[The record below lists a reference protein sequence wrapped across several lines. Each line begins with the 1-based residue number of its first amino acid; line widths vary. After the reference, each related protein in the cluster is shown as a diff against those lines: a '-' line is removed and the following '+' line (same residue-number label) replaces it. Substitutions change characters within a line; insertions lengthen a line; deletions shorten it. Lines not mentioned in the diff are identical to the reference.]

1 MSALPSIADIRQRIE
16 HVRFVP
22 IADRSLV
29 YDPLADEGSLFA
41 QHRCELIR
49 DAAQGLTI
57 RAAGSKPVV
66 AGNSPE
72 SVVIGTAKRACGPS
86 ALLGSVARSS
96 LSSSSSSS

>member
-1 MSALPSIADIRQRIE
+1 
-16 HVRFVP
+16 VP

-49 DAAQGLTI
+49 DAALGLTI

-66 AGNSPE
+66 AGNSPQVRCNKDRQT
-72 SVVIGTAKRACGPS
+72 SVWAQRT
-86 ALLGSVARSS
+86 LGVRGAE
-96 LSSSSSSS
+96 LFKQLEQLIITQ